1 MTVRIKKSEIRYI
14 LKYTLCF
21 LAVWGL
27 SHIVLFINGKTIL
40 NFDDCISA
48 YYEAE
53 PFKRSVLMTLLKG
66 KSAWTNFN
74 LFGDFTLS
82 ALNGMDLFDLVWLFV
97 PKRFAEPV
105 YIFLTVFRTYL
116 AGICASLLFRYKS
129 VPKEYILP
137 ASMIYV
143 LYGFILVNE
152 VKQPVFSPMYIFL
165 PVILLGLEKL
175 MKEKKG
181 LLFSLSLGLFFSLS
195 VWETYFI
202 SLGMVMYFLMLML
215 EYKPDVKRFFGYFG
229 RTVKYYLLGIG
240 LGMPLGLPVVLELI
254 GTPRFGTEGTE
265 ISVSVL
271 QFFCELSGKISHM
284 FLVDEDLLG
293 VSTLLL
299 FPILYLAVSKSKKK
313 FYLYVLLLMIL
324 LMNMSIFSQIFG
336 NTVASE
342 RGSFVF
348 GIISAVLFANVLREM
363 KEEITKKQI
372 LVMHIILVLFCAFS
386 VFCLRKEGPAVIIVF
401 ASVMLV
407 STVLYDVLLFVKKEK
422 IRQVCVYTILSASA
436 CATGFYAFTAGYDVK
451 NKCLAYGA
459 VNDTLETYPASASA
473 SVIAEDS
480 SFYRM
485 DESHYMEEQ
494 LCNLDY
500 WYGYNGSGAFVPLLN
515 PNSLEYCKVMESTSL
530 IQINKSRSLG
540 GKISEDT
547 LACVKY
553 YLWNRENRKE
563 IPYGFELKRET
574 DAADIYENPY
584 GASMFL
590 FFTDTVP
597 RADFEML
604 NIAEKEEILLK
615 KIVTEDETG
624 VKKGELPDE
633 KGKNFPAQKGEL
645 CSRELSYNVKKV
657 TNAEKNADAYLIKKK
672 DASILLEAE
681 DSMINGELYVELTAV
696 ISDEKIHLIRVY
708 NEDGYDDVSVG
719 GEEYIR
725 KNRQN
730 TFCFNLGYYGELSG
744 QDRII
749 NIEIPSETG
758 MVVSDIHV
766 YGRDLSMYDEDVSKL
781 RNLTV
786 ENIGIRWDNI
796 SADITAKED
805 GYLFFSIPYR
815 REWFCSVD
823 GKNADIL
830 KADIMYSAVPVEKG
844 EHRIVLHY
852 VPVPFFAGSGLG
864 VFAAAILAVSCYA
877 ADKKEVKNVKE
888 RESYDAKREN

>member
-1 MTVRIKKSEIRYI
+1 MMTVRIKKSEIRYI

-40 NFDDCISA
+40 NWDDCISA

-82 ALNGMDLFDLVWLFV
+82 ALNGMDLFDFVWLFV
-97 PKRFAEPV
+97 PKRFSEPV

-129 VPKEYILP
+129 VSGEYILP

-202 SLGMVMYFLMLML
+202 SLGVVMYFLMLML

-254 GTPRFGTEGTE
+254 GTPRFGTEGTK

-271 QFFCELSGKISHM
+271 EFCIRLLDSISHL
-284 FLVDEDLLG
+284 FLVGDNLLG

-299 FPILYLAVSKSKKK
+299 FPILYLLISKSKKK
-313 FYLYVLLLMIL
+313 IYLYVIL
-324 LMNMSIFSQIFG
+324 LMLCIINMSIFSQIFG
-336 NTVASE
+336 KTVASK

-348 GIISAVLFANVLREM
+348 GIISAILFAMVLREM
-363 KEEITKKQI
+363 KEGITKKQI
-372 LVMHIILVLFCAFS
+372 LLIHVIFVLLCALS
-386 VFCLRKEGPAVIIVF
+386 VFGLRKEGPAVIIVF

-407 STVLYDVLLFVKKEK
+407 STVLYDVWLFVKKEK
-422 IRQVCVYTILSASA
+422 IRQACLYGILSVSA
-436 CATGFYAFTAGYDVK
+436 CATGFYAFTARYDVK

-473 SVIAEDS
+473 SVMAEDS
-480 SFYRM
+480 SFYRI
-485 DESHYMEEQ
+485 DESHYMEEP
-494 LCNLDY
+494 LCNLNY
-500 WYGYNGSGAFVPLLN
+500 WFGYNGAGAFVPLLN
-515 PNSLEYCKVMESTSL
+515 PNSLEYCEVMESTSL

-540 GKISEDT
+540 GKISEET
-547 LACVKY
+547 LACAKY
-553 YLWNRENRKE
+553 YLWNKENRKE
-563 IPYGFELKRET
+563 IPYGYELKNSTPSAE
-574 DAADIYENPY
+574 IYENTA

-590 FFTDTVP
+590 FYKDAVSRP
-597 RADFEML
+597 RFEAL
-604 NIAEKEEILLK
+604 DIAEKEEILLK
-615 KIVTEDETG
+615 KIVLENEKADDSGLLRGDVKETPDAD
-624 VKKGELPDE
+624 KKPSG
-633 KGKNFPAQKGEL
+633 
-645 CSRELSYNVKKV
+645 RELKYSVKEV
-657 TNAEKNADAYLIKKK
+657 INAEENDGGYSIKKK
-672 DASILLEAE
+672 DASILLETE
-681 DSMINGELYVELTAV
+681 DSRINGELYVELTAV

-719 GEEYIR
+719 GEKYIR
-725 KNRQN
+725 KNRQD
-730 TFCFNLGYYGELSG
+730 TFCFNLGYYGEMSG

-749 NIEIPSETG
+749 KIDIPKGTG
-758 MVVSDIHV
+758 MTVSDIHI
-766 YGRDLSMYDEDVSKL
+766 YRRDLSSYDEDIAKL
-781 RNLTV
+781 RNIVV
-786 ENIGIRWDNI
+786 ENDIIRWDYV
-796 SADITAKED
+796 SADITAEED
-805 GYLFFSIPYR
+805 GYLLFSLPYR

-823 GKNADIL
+823 GNRADVQ
-830 KADIMYSAVPVEKG
+830 KADVMYTAVPIEKG
-844 EHRIVLHY
+844 KHRVVLHY
-852 VPVPFFAGSGLG
+852 VPIPFFAGIGLG
-864 VFAAAILAVSCYA
+864 CIAAVILIITCKS
-877 ADKKEVKNVKE
+877 KKEKKNSKE
-888 RESYDAKREN
+888 RG